1 MKKVLLTV
9 SFAAITGLIFGQT
22 SGISSKTFPRKDAK
36 SVFVGTSTAEV
47 NNNAERAVIWSND
60 FATPSDWTATN
71 TGTPPAN
78 WVIGTAAPTG
88 QYSSGMG
95 AITSTTAANNF
106 ALFDSDALGSGTS
119 TQNASLK
126 VTNPIDLSASP
137 AVLVEFQSYYRA
149 FQRDCFLETSTDGTN
164 WTSYPVH
171 ADLAVNDATDNPVTV
186 SINATGSIGGASTA
200 YIRFRYEG
208 GWDYAW
214 MVDDVQIVDA
224 PANDLVLGNVFYGE
238 YSQYPIGQ
246 EMPIEFS
253 GKVTNNG
260 AAAQTNV
267 TLAVSVNGTNFATS
281 TPVASFAVGAT
292 DSLVVPGAY
301 TPSGAGT
308 YTLAFTVDQDE
319 TDANPAT
326 NTTTRTVA
334 VSQYTFARDNNNY
347 TGAGLWNQA
356 GNAYIM
362 GNLFALTNEAEATS
376 IDVILQGNTVA
387 GAQFRVLLLDE
398 LVDGTPDDGIVAE
411 SDFYTVD
418 AADISSGTSTVVV
431 KVPFIAPVDI
441 AAGEYIAAIDFQGG
455 SDDLVLAAGSDI
467 IQPIQTTFIYDTDGV
482 WYYMTSTPMVRLNIN
497 EPNSNS
503 IKEEATSSIAVFPNP
518 ASDVVNVKFA
528 GINGDVTL
536 QMFSTD
542 GKQVMARNTNV
553 VAGQNLT
560 LDISGLSA
568 GVYTL
573 RVNGTNGA
581 YTQKV
586 VVK

>member
-1 MKKVLLTV
+1 MKKVLLTA

-22 SGISSKTFPRKDAK
+22 SGISSKNFPRRDAK
-36 SVFVGTSTAEV
+36 SVFVGTSAAEV
-47 NNNAERAVIWSND
+47 NNNAERAVIWSSD
-60 FATPSDWTATN
+60 FSTPSDWTATN

-78 WVIGTAAPTG
+78 WAIGTAAPTG
-88 QYSSGMG
+88 SFSSGMG
-95 AITSTTAANNF
+95 AIASTTAANNF
-106 ALFDSDALGSGTS
+106 ALFDSDALGSGS
-119 TQNASLK
+119 SAQNASLR
-126 VTNPIDLSASP
+126 VTNPINLSASP

-149 FQRDCFLETSTDGTN
+149 FQGDCFLETSTDGTT

-171 ADLAVNDATDNPVTV
+171 ADVAVNAATANPVTV
-186 SINATGSIGGASTA
+186 SINATASIGGASTA

-224 PANDLVLGNVFYGE
+224 PDNDLVLGNIFYGE
-238 YSQYPIGQ
+238 YSQYPVGQ
-246 EMPIEFS
+246 EMPISFA

-260 AAAQTNV
+260 ATPQTNV
-267 TLAVSVNGTNFATS
+267 TLAVSVNSTNFGSSA
-281 TPVASFAVGAT
+281 PLASLAVGAT
-292 DSLVVPGAY
+292 DSLNVTAAY

-308 YTLAFTVDQDE
+308 YTFAFTVDQDQ

-326 NTTTRTVA
+326 NTKTRSVA

-362 GNLFALTNEAEATS
+362 GNLFALTNQANATS
-376 IDVILQGNTVA
+376 MDVVLQGNTVA
-387 GAQFRVLLLDE
+387 GAQFRVLLLND
-398 LVDGTPDDGIVAE
+398 LVDNTPESGIVAE
-411 SDFYTVD
+411 SDFYTV
-418 AADISSGTSTVVV
+418 ATGDISSGSNMVVV
-431 KVPFIAPVDI
+431 NVPFIVPVDVP
-441 AAGEYIAAIDFQGG
+441 AGEYIAAIDFGGG
-455 SDDLVLAAGSDI
+455 SQDLVLAAGSDI
-467 IQPIQTTFIYDTDGV
+467 IQPQQTTFIYDTDGI
-482 WYYMTSTPMVRLNIN
+482 WYFLTSTPMVRLNIN

-503 IKEEATSSIAVFPNP
+503 IKENVATSIGVFPNP
-518 ASDVVNVKFA
+518 ASEMVNVKFA

-536 QMFSTD
+536 QLFSTD
-542 GKQVMARNTNV
+542 GKQVMARNANV

-560 LDISGLSA
+560 LDISALSS
-568 GVYTL
+568 GIYTL
-573 RVNGTNGA
+573 RVNGTTGT